1 MKDISERCDDY
12 IQYAEAV
19 KKFQDLDFYKQAKAE
34 IDRLRARLAENEALQ
49 AENERLRC
57 IISDI
62 KDWDCDVSGG
72 KGGSAE
78 MALET
83 HSKHSTTS
91 GKPRPYKIERH
102 EFGGGLQVKIG
113 ETRKEQARFAEQDAK
128 AFGELADELRAFH
141 WCVDACGHDGQLHLD
156 KAREIARDAIKRLVN
171 YI

>member
-1 MKDISERCDDY
+1 MTTNNLGVKRYELESGHDSMMRRVNRMKESEGGVYVRFDDY
-12 IQYAEAV
+12 
-19 KKFQDLDFYKQAKAE
+19 
-34 IDRLRARLAENEALQ
+34 EALQ
-49 AENERLRC
+49 AECEWLRETLRAVC
-57 IISDI
+57 RRIGRDA
-62 KDWDCDVSGG
+62 G

-91 GKPRPYKIERH
+91 GKPRPYKIEQH
-102 EFGGGLQVKIG
+102 EFGGLQVKIG

-128 AFGELADELRAFH
+128 VFCELADELRSFQ
-141 WCVDACGHDGQLHLD
+141 WCVDACGHDGQIHLD